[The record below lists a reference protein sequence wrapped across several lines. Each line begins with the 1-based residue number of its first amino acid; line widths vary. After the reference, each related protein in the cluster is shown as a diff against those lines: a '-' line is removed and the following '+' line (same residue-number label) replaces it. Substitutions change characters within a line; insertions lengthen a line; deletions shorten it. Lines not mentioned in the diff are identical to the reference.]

1 MEKFLII
8 TTGVRG
14 QGPGMPLNILLCIGQ
29 APTRHTCLTQSVS
42 SVKVEKF

>member
-8 TTGVRG
+8 ATEGRG
-14 QGPGMPLNILLCIGQ
+14 QGPGMPLNILLRIGQ
-29 APTRHTCLTQSVS
+29 APTKHTCLTQSVS